1 MIRWGLLACGI
12 GIYAAGLIASAPASL
27 VDAGLRRISDGKLRL
42 VDAEGTLWSGAGRIE
57 MRDPADRAA
66 AAKSLSWRLRPE
78 SLLRGRIVGELELEH
93 SGKKFA
99 VTLAPG
105 GIELAAADIGL
116 PAAVLGL
123 GLPRLAPLGLT
134 GDIALHVA
142 RLSIDG
148 RQIQGKASLQWRD
161 AGSTFTPV
169 APLGNYEMNFDGD
182 GATAR
187 VVLRTLQGPLQL
199 DGSGSWAIGGRPDF
213 LAVAQ
218 VAPQQMEQLA
228 PLLRLIAVER
238 GAGRFELRPAP

>member
-12 GIYAAGLIASAPASL
+12 GIYAAGLVASAPASL
-27 VDAGLRRISDGKLRL
+27 VDAGLRRISEGKLRL
-42 VDAEGTLWSGAGRIE
+42 VDAKGTLWSGVGRVE
-57 MRDPADRAA
+57 MRDPAGRAA
-66 AAKSLSWRLRPE
+66 AAKSLAWGLRPE
-78 SLLRGRIVGELELEH
+78 SLLRGRIVADLELEH
-93 SGKKFA
+93 SGKAFA
-99 VTLAPG
+99 VSLSPGRIDLADA
-105 GIELAAADIGL
+105 EIGL
-116 PAAVLGL
+116 PATVLGL

-142 RLSIDG
+142 SLSIDG
-148 RQIQGKASLQWRD
+148 RQVRGKGKLQWRD

-169 APLGNYEMNFDGD
+169 APLGNYELNFDGD

-199 DGSGSWAIGGRPDF
+199 DGAGSWAIGAPPDF

-218 VAPQQMEQLA
+218 VAPQQFEQLA

-238 GAGRFELRPAP
+238 GAGRFELRLGH